1 MTESTY
7 VVFHLADERYALPI
21 GSVERILANQTP
33 TRIPRTP
40 PMFLGLF
47 DLRGETLAALD
58 LRQRLEMPIRD
69 GEANFIVI
77 GTPQGRVALRVDH
90 VEGICR
96 FEDDMIDE
104 APAFL
109 QAKDDPFLQAVARR
123 QDALVV
129 LLDPGHTVPS
139 KLETTLNKAGKKPAL
154 AAA

>member
-7 VVFHLADERYALPI
+7 VVFHLAEERYALPI
-21 GSVERILANQTP
+21 GSVERILANQLP

-58 LRQRLEMPIRD
+58 LRQRLEMPIRE

-77 GTPQGRVALRVDH
+77 GTAQGRVALRVDH

-96 FEDDMIDE
+96 FEDGMIDD

-109 QAKDDPFLQAVARR
+109 KAKDDPFLQAVARSK
-123 QDALVV
+123 DTLVV
-129 LLDPGHTVPS
+129 LLDPDYTVPH
-139 KLETTLNKAGKKPAL
+139 KLETTLNKVGKKPAL
-154 AAA
+154 AVA